1 MPQLIVVHSG
11 RIVGEI
17 TREQIEL
24 LFKHL
29 AADRHGDN
37 DLYINRA
44 TLEHLNDVGVDAD
57 TIGLLAAALDDRDDV
72 DVTWVEGA
80 VGPHFRG
87 PFR

>member
-1 MPQLIVVHSG
+1 MPQLIVVRTG

-24 LFKHL
+24 LFQHL
-29 AADRHGDN
+29 TPDRRGDN

-44 TLEHLNDVGVDAD
+44 TLEHLRAAGVDASV
-57 TIGLLAAALDDRDDV
+57 IGLLAAALDDDDDV